1 MALRNVPK
9 TYTLERQ
16 RQEINVI
23 ASDLN
28 DLDNDFDQRV
38 LRAKLPVLLRDGLTV
53 NVLLQTSP

>member
-9 TYTLERQ
+9 TYTFEQQ
-16 RQEINVI
+16 RQEINAI

>member
-23 ASDLN
+23 ASDVN

>member
-9 TYTLERQ
+9 TYTFERQ

>member
-9 TYTLERQ
+9 TYTFEQQ